1 MMRIHYFH
9 DSYGNFGDD
18 LNLWLWPRVLPGSSP
33 TGPDPLLL
41 GIGTVL
47 HARHPRDSAKVVLGA
62 GVGYGELPEKDETWH
77 FYAVRGP
84 GTAAALGLDPA
95 LAMTDAAAL
104 IARLLPPGH
113 RRGPPAFMPHHKSR
127 PNFRWPAL
135 CARLG
140 WTFLDPWAPVERTLE
155 QISGS
160 RCVIAEAMHGA
171 IVADALRVPWVAVHA
186 YDHINEFKWEDW
198 CGSLQMSHAPVRV
211 ASLYDRHRSA
221 PHFRLA
227 DYARHSLRNRR
238 LTREGAW
245 ELPAPS
251 DQATVRAVEE
261 QLAGIGRE
269 PSQWHLSN
277 DGIFQERVA
286 ALHDALCRVRADW
299 MSPAAR

>member
-1 MMRIHYFH
+1 MRIHYFH
-9 DSYGNFGDD
+9 DTYGNFGND
-18 LNLWLWPRVLPGSSP
+18 LNLWLWPRVLPGASP

-47 HARHPRDSAKVVLGA
+47 HSRHPQETVKVVLGA
-62 GVGYGELPEKDETWH
+62 GVGYGELPAKDETWR

-104 IARLLPPGH
+104 ISRLLPAG
-113 RRGPPAFMPHHKSR
+113 RRSGPPAFMPHHKSR

-155 QISGS
+155 LIGSS

-171 IVADALRVPWVAVHA
+171 IVADTLRVPWVAVHG

-211 ASLYDRHRSA
+211 APLYDRHRSA

-261 QLAGIGRE
+261 QLAGIGRD